1 MKKDVE
7 HSVGKLPPQN
17 LEAEEAVLGAML
29 ISQNDLIAP
38 IGLLSSEMFY
48 KPQHRIIFE
57 AIKNLFVL
65 RHSVDLLTVT
75 DQLRKIGK
83 LDFIGGVIQLQE
95 LTEKVSS
102 SANIEFHSRIIIER
116 FLKRKII
123 EVANVSIS
131 ESYDQSFDVFEIIDN
146 LQTEILSLTNKIG
159 TNKPKTLK
167 QIIPDVL
174 QTIEENIGKTGFTGF
189 TGIDTGLD
197 SLNSITG
204 GFQEGLIIV
213 GGRPGMGKTAIA
225 VLFATRPVFRHS
237 KVVLVFS
244 LEMSDKSL
252 ACRILS
258 SLSGVK
264 YSNMAKGSLTDQD
277 LGAIYDNI
285 EPAYT
290 DNLIIDET
298 PSISV
303 TQMRAKAMS
312 IKMERG
318 QLDMIVVDYLQLTK
332 GEGKGNREQEISSIS
347 RGLKILSKELKIP
360 VIALAQLGR
369 AVETRADKRP
379 ILSDLRESGGIEQDA
394 DMVMFV
400 YREEYYLQ
408 QANQIVP
415 DDVKNILE
423 IIIAKQRN
431 GALDSITTNCYLA
444 TNQIQDEEYIQEK
457 RYDVLDRPRNTE
469 LLDGYSMNYDS
480 GDVNKINTPP
490 F

>member
-1 MKKDVE
+1 MKKDVG
-7 HSVGKLPPQN
+7 HSLGKLPPQN
-17 LEAEEAVLGAML
+17 IEAEEAVLGAML

-48 KPQHRIIFE
+48 KPQHRTIFQ
-57 AIKNLFVL
+57 AIKQLFTL
-65 RHSVDLLTVT
+65 RNAVDLLTVT
-75 DQLRKIGK
+75 NELRKLEK
-83 LDFIGGVIQLQE
+83 LDFIGGALFLQE

-102 SANIEFHSRIIIER
+102 HANIEFHARIIIER

-123 EVANVSIS
+123 EMSNISIS
-131 ESYDQSFDVFEIIDN
+131 ESFDESFDVFEIIDK

-167 QIIPDVL
+167 QIVPVAL
-174 QTIEENIGKTGFTGF
+174 QEIEENIGKTGFTGM
-189 TGIDTGLD
+189 DTGLE

-225 VLFATRPVFRHS
+225 VLFATRPVFAHN

-264 YSNMAKGSLTDQD
+264 YSNMAKGSLTGQD
-277 LGAIYDNI
+277 LGLIYDNI

-298 PSISV
+298 PSITV
-303 TQMRAKAMS
+303 TQMRAKAMG

-360 VIALAQLGR
+360 VVALSQLGR
-369 AVETRADKRP
+369 AVESRADKRP
-379 ILSDLRESGGIEQDA
+379 ILSDLRESGSIEQDA

-408 QANQIVP
+408 QANQLVP
-415 DDVKNILE
+415 EEVKNRLE

-444 TNQIQDEEYIQEK
+444 TNRIQDEEYIQEK
-457 RYDVLDRPRNTE
+457 RYNVLDRPRNTE
-469 LLDGYSMNYDS
+469 LLDGYSLNYNS

>member
-7 HSVGKLPPQN
+7 HSLGKLPPQN

-29 ISQNDLIAP
+29 ISQNDLILP
-38 IGLLSSEMFY
+38 IGLLSGEMFY
-48 KPQHRIIFE
+48 KPTHKIIFD
-57 AIKNLFVL
+57 AIKQLFAL
-65 RHSVDLLTVT
+65 RSSVDLLTVSDT
-75 DQLRKIGK
+75 LRKSDK
-83 LDFIGGVIQLQE
+83 LDFIGGALFLQE

-102 SANIEFHSRIIIER
+102 HANLEFHSRIIIER
-116 FLKRKII
+116 YLKRKII
-123 EVANVSIS
+123 EFSNVSIS
-131 ESYDQSFDVFEIIDN
+131 ESYDETFDVFEIIDK
-146 LQTEILSLTNKIG
+146 LQTEILSLTNKIA

-167 QIIPDVL
+167 QIVPDVL
-174 QTIEENIGKTGFTGF
+174 QTIEENIGKTGFTG
-189 TGIDTGLD
+189 IDTGLE

-225 VLFATRPVFRHS
+225 VLFATRPVFQHQ

-264 YSNMAKGSLTDQD
+264 YSNMAKGSLSDQD
-277 LGAIYDNI
+277 LGQIYDNI

-298 PSISV
+298 PSITV

-318 QLDMIVVDYLQLTK
+318 ALDMIVVDYLQLTK

-408 QANQIVP
+408 QSNQHVP
-415 DDVKNILE
+415 DDVKNRLE

-431 GALDSITTNCYLA
+431 GALDSIATNCYLA
-444 TNQIQDEEYIQEK
+444 TNQIQDEELTTPEWK
-457 RYDVLDRPRNTE
+457 PDSFPVRNYTE
-469 LLDGYSMNYDS
+469 PIREEDEY
-480 GDVNKINTPP
+480 P

>member
-1 MKKDVE
+1 MKKDE
-7 HSVGKLPPQN
+7 ELSLGKLPPQN

-38 IGLLSSEMFY
+38 IGLLQSEMFY
-48 KPQHRIIFE
+48 KPNHKVIFD
-57 AIKNLFVL
+57 AIKNLFAL

-75 DQLRKIGK
+75 DQLRKLNK
-83 LDFIGGVIQLQE
+83 LDYIGGAYYLVE
-95 LTEKVSS
+95 LTQRVSS
-102 SANIEFHSRIIIER
+102 SANIEFHARIIVER

-123 EVANVSIS
+123 EMSNVSIS
-131 ESYDQSFDVFEIIDN
+131 ESYDQTVDVFDIIDK
-146 LQTEILSLTNKIG
+146 LQTEILSLTNKIV
-159 TNKPKTLK
+159 TNKAKTLK
-167 QIIPDVL
+167 QLVPEVL
-174 QTIEENIGKTGFTGF
+174 QTIEENIGKTGF

-213 GGRPGMGKTAIA
+213 GGRPAMGKTALA
-225 VLFATRPVFRHS
+225 VLFATKPVFNHN
-237 KVVLVFS
+237 KIVLVFS

-252 ACRILS
+252 ACRIIS

-264 YSNMAKGSLTDQD
+264 YSNMTKGSLNEQD
-277 LGAIYDNI
+277 LGLIYDNI

-303 TQMRAKAMS
+303 IQMRAKAMA

-332 GEGKGNREQEISSIS
+332 GEGKGNREQEISQIS

-360 VIALAQLGR
+360 VIALSQLGR
-369 AVETRADKRP
+369 AVENRADKRP
-379 ILSDLRESGGIEQDA
+379 ILADLRESGAIEQDA

-400 YREEYYLQ
+400 YREQYYLEQ
-408 QANQIVP
+408 QNQPVP
-415 DDVKNILE
+415 EELKNKLE
-423 IIIAKQRN
+423 IIISKQRN

-444 TNQIQDEEYIQEK
+444 TNIIQDEEYLPEK
-457 RYDVLDRPRNTE
+457 TYNVLDRPRNTE
-469 LLDGYSMNYDS
+469 LLDGYSVNFDS
-480 GDVNKINTPP
+480 GDVNKIPNW
-490 F
+490 

>member
-1 MKKDVE
+1 MKKDLE
-7 HSVGKLPPQN
+7 LSIGKIPPQN

-29 ISQNDLIAP
+29 ISQNDLLAP
-38 IGLLSSEMFY
+38 INLLNAEMFY
-48 KPQHRIIFE
+48 MPSHRLIFE
-57 AIKNLFVL
+57 AIKQLFAQ
-65 RHSVDLLTVT
+65 RSPVDLLTTT
-75 DQLRKIGK
+75 DTLRKMGK
-83 LDFIGGVIQLQE
+83 LDQVGGSGFLYN

-102 SANIEFHSRIIIER
+102 SANLEFHAGIITER
-116 FLKRKII
+116 YLKRKLI
-123 EVANVSIS
+123 EMSNIAIASA
-131 ESYDQSFDVFEIIDN
+131 YDQTFDVFEIIDN
-146 LQTEILSLTNKIG
+146 LQTEILSLTNKIAS
-159 TNKPKTLK
+159 NKPKTLK
-167 QIIPDVL
+167 QIVPDVIL
-174 QTIEENIGKTGFTGF
+174 QIEENMGRTGLTGM
-189 TGIDTGLD
+189 DTGLG

-204 GFQEGLIIV
+204 GFQEGLIII

-225 VLFATRPVFRHS
+225 VLFATKPVFQHN

-264 YSNMAKGSLTDQD
+264 YSNMAKGSLTAQD
-277 LGAIYDNI
+277 LGLIYDNI

-290 DNLIIDET
+290 ENLIIDET
-298 PSISV
+298 PSITV

-318 QLDMIVVDYLQLTK
+318 ALDMIVVDYLQLTK

-369 AVETRADKRP
+369 GVESRADKRP
-379 ILSDLRESGGIEQDA
+379 ILSDLRESGSIEQDA

-400 YREEYYLQ
+400 YREEYYLK
-408 QANQIVP
+408 QANQTIP
-415 DDVKNILE
+415 PEAENKLE

-444 TNQIQDEEYIQEK
+444 TNQIQDEEIIPERTYN
-457 RYDVLDRPRNTE
+457 VLDRPRNTE
-469 LLDGYSMNYDS
+469 LLDGYSVNYDS
-480 GDVNKINTPP
+480 GDVNKIP

>member
-7 HSVGKLPPQN
+7 LSFGKLPPQN

-29 ISQNDLIAP
+29 ISQNDLMAP
-38 IGLLSSEMFY
+38 IGLLVSEMFY
-48 KPQHRIIFE
+48 KPVHKVIFD
-57 AIKNLFVL
+57 AIKQLFAL
-65 RHSVDLLTVT
+65 RCSVDLLTVS
-75 DQLRKIGK
+75 DQLRKIDK
-83 LDFIGGVIQLQE
+83 LEFVGGALFLQE

-102 SANIEFHSRIIIER
+102 HANIEFHSRIIIER
-116 FLKRKII
+116 YLKRKII
-123 EVANVSIS
+123 EISNVSIF
-131 ESYDQSFDVFEIIDN
+131 ESYDQTSDIFEIIDK
-146 LQTEILSLTNKIG
+146 LQTEILSLTNKISS
-159 TNKPKTLK
+159 NKPKTLK
-167 QIIPDVL
+167 QIVPDVM
-174 QTIEENIGKTGFTGF
+174 QSIEENMGKTGF

-204 GFQEGLIIV
+204 GFQEGLIII

-225 VLFATRPVFRHS
+225 VLFATRPVFAHN

-264 YSNMAKGSLTDQD
+264 YSNMAKGSLNEQD
-277 LGAIYDNI
+277 LGLIYDNI
-285 EPAYT
+285 GAAYT

-298 PSISV
+298 PSITV
-303 TQMRAKAMS
+303 TQMRAKAMA

-369 AVETRADKRP
+369 GVETRADKRP
-379 ILSDLRESGGIEQDA
+379 ILSDLRESGSIEQDA

-408 QANQIVP
+408 QTNQLIP
-415 DDVKNILE
+415 DDIKDRME

-431 GALDSITTNCYLA
+431 GALDSISTNCYLA
-444 TNQIQDEEYIQEK
+444 TNKIQDEEYIQEK
-457 RYDVLDRPRNTE
+457 RYNVLDRPRNTE
-469 LLDGYSMNYDS
+469 LLDGYLLNYDS
-480 GDVNKINTPP
+480 GNVDKINTPP

>member
-1 MKKDVE
+1 MRKDEELSLV
-7 HSVGKLPPQN
+7 KLPPQN

-29 ISQNDLIAP
+29 ISQNDLMAP
-38 IGLLSSEMFY
+38 IGLLSGEMFY
-48 KPQHRIIFE
+48 KPQHKIIFE

-65 RHSVDLLTVT
+65 RYSVDLLTVT
-75 DQLRKIGK
+75 DQLRKLDK
-83 LDFIGGVIQLQE
+83 LDFIGGALQLHE
-95 LTEKVSS
+95 LTQRVSS
-102 SANIEFHSRIIIER
+102 SANIEFHARIIIER
-116 FLKRKII
+116 YLKRKII
-123 EVANVSIS
+123 DISNVSIS
-131 ESYDQSFDVFEIIDN
+131 ESYDQSFDVFEILDK
-146 LQTEILSLTNKIG
+146 LQTEILCLTNKIG

-167 QIIPDVL
+167 QIVPEVL
-174 QTIEENIGKTGFTGF
+174 QTIEENQGKTGF
-189 TGIDTGLD
+189 TGIDTGLE

-225 VLFATRPVFRHS
+225 VLFATRPVFQHN

-264 YSNMAKGSLTDQD
+264 YSNMTKGSLTDQD
-277 LGAIYDNI
+277 LGLIYDNI

-303 TQMRAKAMS
+303 TQMRAKAMA

-318 QLDMIVVDYLQLTK
+318 QLDMIVVDYLQLAK

-369 AVETRADKRP
+369 ATETRSGDKRP
-379 ILSDLRESGGIEQDA
+379 ILADLRESGAIEQDA

-400 YREEYYLQ
+400 YREQYYLEQ
-408 QANQIVP
+408 QNQPVP
-415 DDVKNILE
+415 DDVIDKIE

-431 GALDSITTNCYLA
+431 GALDSIKTNCYLA
-444 TNQIQDEEYIQEK
+444 TNIIQDEEYIPEK
-457 RYDVLDRPRNTE
+457 RYNVLDKQRNTE
-469 LLDGYSMNYDS
+469 LLDGYSLNYES